1 MGLPISFP
9 SNPQSLHSSDCPFSG
24 PSPPPSM
31 YSLILEPG
39 SYYVA
44 QAGFEPL
51 GSGYPAM
58 SVSQTAV
65 TAGRCHCTWPG

>member
-1 MGLPISFP
+1 
-9 SNPQSLHSSDCPFSG
+9 
-24 PSPPPSM
+24 M
-31 YSLILEPG
+31 YSFIIEPG

-58 SVSQTAV
+58 SGSQTAV
-65 TAGRCHCTWPG
+65 TAGRCIALGLVRAFFFLIIIFLLHLSDRIV